1 MHFPNLVS
9 YRFGKGIQGAVAY
22 RPTSVHEAVV
32 RDVYRRSVLPMIFHV
47 RGGEV
52 LHASAV
58 LAGSKSVAFCGGAGA
73 GKSTIAFGLA
83 QRGYVQ
89 LSDDSVPF
97 APTNGK
103 VRTFSLPFAV
113 RLRDRP
119 ARYFD
124 KPSKRT
130 PPALDDL
137 LDGESGVDR
146 ALGALFVLDRSALPA
161 ATEVVSIDRLTPGE
175 FFTAV
180 LPHAYCFSLRDPA
193 RKRRMVRHFLE
204 VGSRVRTYRV
214 RFRPGLKNLPAV
226 LDGIEE
232 TIGRS

>member
-1 MHFPNLVS
+1 MHFPRLVS
-9 YRFGKGIQGAVAY
+9 YRFGKEGGRAVAY
-22 RPTSVHEAVV
+22 SPRGVHEAVV
-32 RDVYRRSVLPMIFHV
+32 RDVYRRSVLPMILHV

-58 LAGSKSVAFCGGAGA
+58 LAGSRSIAFCGGAGA

-97 APTNGK
+97 VPTNGK

-113 RLRDRP
+113 RLRTDP

-130 PPALDDL
+130 PPSLNDV
-137 LDGESGVDR
+137 LDGQPGVDHP
-146 ALGALFVLDRSALPA
+146 LGALFVLDRSMPPA
-161 ATEVVSIDRLTPGE
+161 PMDIVSVSRLAPGE

-180 LPHAYCFSLRDPA
+180 LPHAYCFSLQDPA

-204 VGSRVRTYRV
+204 VGSRVQTYRL
-214 RFRPGLKNLPAV
+214 RFRAGLRNLPAV
-226 LDGIEE
+226 LDRIEE

>member
-1 MHFPNLVS
+1 MHFPRLVT
-9 YRFGKGIQGAVAY
+9 YRFGKASRRAVAY
-22 RPTSVHEAVV
+22 APPTVHEAVV

-58 LAGSKSVAFCGGAGA
+58 LAGTTSIAFCGGAGA

-103 VRTFSLPFAV
+103 VRTFTLPFAV
-113 RLRDRP
+113 RLRTDP

-130 PPALDDL
+130 PPALDEVL
-137 LDGESGVDR
+137 EGQPGVDR
-146 ALGALFVLDRSALPA
+146 PLGALFVLDRSQPPPA
-161 ATEVVSIDRLTPGE
+161 EEIVSVCRLTPAE

-180 LPHAYCFSLRDPA
+180 LPHAYCFSLKDPT

-204 VGSRVRTYRV
+204 VGSRVCTYRV
-214 RFRPGLKNLPAV
+214 RFRAGLKNLPAV
-226 LDGIEE
+226 LDRIEE
-232 TIGRS
+232 TIERS